1 VNIELGAALLLL
13 QFLNG
18 TMHHTRD
25 EVIIQGAT
33 AYLSCQRYELKR
45 LHYRGSHRRR
55 ELVLDHQQQAS
66 LSLLLELGAHASQYR
81 LLVKLL
87 RAVLSCPFVGLHFRL
102 EGACQFLKAVEH
114 QRLTLLHGCD

>member
-1 VNIELGAALLLL
+1 MNIELGAALLLL
-13 QFLNG
+13 QFLYG

-81 LLVKLL
+81 LLV
-87 RAVLSCPFVGLHFRL
+87 RARLSCLFVGLHFTL
-102 EGACQFLKAVEH
+102 ERACQFLKAVEH
-114 QRLTLLHGCD
+114 QRLSLLHGCD